1 MSECNEVSIH
11 EVKVWLALLRAKEWS
26 TSREIGRVLEGEVRG
41 SGIRAVAPDAREDCR
56 PHGLNPVTR
65 QGKKGKGQTVTKKD
79 LQRRIRSVEVD
90 LRLVREK
97 VDDSVPLLETRN
109 LIYEVKAKLD
119 QLWAELFDTEDA
131 A

>member
-1 MSECNEVSIH
+1 
-11 EVKVWLALLRAKEWS
+11 
-26 TSREIGRVLEGEVRG
+26 
-41 SGIRAVAPDAREDCR
+41 
-56 PHGLNPVTR
+56 LNPVTR